1 MFPNIKG
8 NIQKKLVVKE
18 KLFFQRISKEDTKLQ
33 MLIVED
39 KRNFLEEDRKLE
51 DMEHLSMIEEFV
63 LLPLL

>member
-51 DMEHLSMIEEFV
+51 DM
-63 LLPLL
+63 

>member
-39 KRNFLEEDRKLE
+39 KRNLHKKFLEEDRKLE
-51 DMEHLSMIEEFV
+51 DM
-63 LLPLL
+63 